1 MYARSLVAGA
11 IVALAPAWASAQ
23 NASKV
28 TMSGDMGMDANGRG
42 VTGGDCRA
50 LGDMAGPG
58 AFLIRLPPGF
68 DPGLHAHHSNYHGV
82 VISGEHTHWD
92 EGQDAVS
99 VPTLGPGDS
108 WLQPKE
114 AFHGDANHGDT
125 EVVGFVY
132 FEGPVD
138 SYVKE

>member
-1 MYARSLVAGA
+1 MAEGS
-11 IVALAPAWASAQ
+11 PAEIAVLW
-23 NASKV
+23 
-28 TMSGDMGMDANGRG
+28 
-42 VTGGDCRA
+42 
-50 LGDMAGPG
+50 GDMAKGPA

-68 DPGLHAHHSNYHGV
+68 DSGLHAHHSNYHGV